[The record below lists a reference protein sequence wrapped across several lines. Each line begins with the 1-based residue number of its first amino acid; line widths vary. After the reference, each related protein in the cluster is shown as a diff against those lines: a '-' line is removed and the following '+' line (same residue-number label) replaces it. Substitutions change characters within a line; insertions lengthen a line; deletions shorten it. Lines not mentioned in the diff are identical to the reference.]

1 MKRNLLTQIKNEW
14 RDNLWLVIELAIVAV
29 AIWALSFTL
38 YDTLRPKFD
47 DKGYDIDNV

>member
-29 AIWALSFTL
+29 AIWALSFTQIG
-38 YDTLRPKFD
+38 RAH
-47 DKGYDIDNV
+47 V

>member
-29 AIWALSFTL
+29 AIWALSSMTRDMTSTT
-38 YDTLRPKFD
+38 YIKSR
-47 DKGYDIDNV
+47 